1 VSYFLYLLKHC
12 PSIIES
18 VPTAELRPLQ
28 DGQVVQTDEDEIGL
42 TYDELAIIGKI
53 RRPGC
58 SGPYRM
64 FLNLVTEW
72 YPKYSYQ
79 EVCFSVLC

>member
-1 VSYFLYLLKHC
+1 MD
-12 PSIIES
+12 SI
-18 VPTAELRPLQ
+18 PTAELRPLQ

-42 TYDELAIIGKI
+42 TYDELSVIGKI

-64 FLNLVTEW
+64 FMCLVTEW
-72 YPKYSYQ
+72 HPKYSYQ
-79 EVCFSVLC
+79 EVRLIFGWFRKTMCLDR